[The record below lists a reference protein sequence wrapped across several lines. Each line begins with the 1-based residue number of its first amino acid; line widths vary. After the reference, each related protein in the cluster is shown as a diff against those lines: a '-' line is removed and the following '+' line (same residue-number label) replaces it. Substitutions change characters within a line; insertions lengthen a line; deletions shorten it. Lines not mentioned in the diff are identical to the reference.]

1 MIKVYYIVNKYL
13 IFIINILIFVSKL
26 TLKNIQMPYANIQA
40 SLSDA
45 DLQDINN
52 FLDQC
57 RTKLPFLVNL
67 TTKERKK
74 ASKQGATIMAF
85 NRKTLTYTIHNPQY
99 VPSYTDINGTKADLE
114 LYDKLKTIKARLL
127 VLSLDID
134 NTMLAL
140 QNEVYVSTRVVYRS
154 VESATKQN
162 VPGSS
167 EIYNDLKQHFP
178 RTGKK
183 KKKKAGE

>member
-1 MIKVYYIVNKYL
+1 
-13 IFIINILIFVSKL
+13 
-26 TLKNIQMPYANIQA
+26 MPYANIHT

-52 FLDQC
+52 FLNQS
-57 RTKLPFLVNL
+57 RLKLPFLVNL

-74 ASKQGATIMAF
+74 SSKQGAKIMAF
-85 NRKTLTYTIHNPQY
+85 NRKTLRYAHLNPHF
-99 VPSYTDINGTKADLE
+99 VPNYMDINGTQADQDLH
-114 LYDKLKTIKARLL
+114 DKLKTIKAQLT

-140 QNEVYVSTRVVYRS
+140 QNELYASTRVVYRS
-154 VESATKQN
+154 IESATKQN

-183 KKKKAGE
+183 KKKA